1 MKKLL
6 ILFTILM
13 SFSSY
18 AGTMVITCN
27 TESVTVD
34 SNLGKRTEFPGST
47 DTITMILEYINKEP
61 IAEITSITTK
71 KLVGGQW
78 SDGEK
83 WNITTKFKILKQNDE
98 VLTAI
103 NEDVSSYSS
112 KILFLNKK
120 NGAYTSSYVGPN
132 EASGTIGKCYK

>member
-1 MKKLL
+1 MLS
-6 ILFTILM
+6 IN
-13 SFSSY
+13 SY

-47 DTITMILEYINKEP
+47 ATITMILDYINKEP
-61 IAEITSITTK
+61 VAEITSITTK
-71 KLVGGQW
+71 ELVGGQW

-83 WNITTKFKILKQNDE
+83 WNITKKFKILKQTDE

-103 NEDVSSYSS
+103 NEDVSSYSA